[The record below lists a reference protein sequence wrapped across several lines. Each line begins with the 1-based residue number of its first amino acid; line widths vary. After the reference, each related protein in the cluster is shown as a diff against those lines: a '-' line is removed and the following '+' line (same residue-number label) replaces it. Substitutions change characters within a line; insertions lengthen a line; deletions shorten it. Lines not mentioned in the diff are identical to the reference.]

1 MKRGDIPKEYPMPF
15 FHRSAA
21 RLVPA
26 LSILL
31 LTACMSS
38 GPEKTLG
45 AMADALSAN
54 DSSAFMAHMD
64 MKRFSANEI
73 ANMTQESRSLN
84 MLDSLGRRLGIGG
97 VDKMLNS
104 IVDVEN
110 DLRRHFNRGVATGE
124 LMADCRQAA
133 TPDCP
138 WVPESLRK
146 ARVVKIDE
154 SAAVASVT
162 TPAGMTS
169 WLALR
174 KQGEN
179 WQVVGQAALED
190 TARKYALGKGAAPS
204 GGTQQPDS
212 RGDKPAPV
220 DI

>member
-1 MKRGDIPKEYPMPF
+1 MSF
-15 FHRSAA
+15 FHRPVA

-26 LSILL
+26 LSALL
-31 LTACMSS
+31 LAACMTS

-54 DSSAFMAHMD
+54 DSAAFMANMD
-64 MKRFSANEI
+64 LKRFSANEI
-73 ANMTQESRSLN
+73 ANMTQESRGLN

-97 VDKMLNS
+97 MDKMLNS

-110 DLRRHFNRGVATGE
+110 DVRQHFLRGVSTGE
-124 LMADCRQAA
+124 LMSDCRQAT

-146 ARVVKIDE
+146 ARVVSLNE
-154 SAAVASVT
+154 TAAVASVT
-162 TPAGMTS
+162 TPAGITS

-174 KQGEN
+174 KQGDV
-179 WQVVGQAALED
+179 WVVVGQAALED
-190 TARKYALGKGAAPS
+190 TARKYALGTAALT
-204 GGTQQPDS
+204 GKTQPPAGQ
-212 RGDKPAPV
+212 DKPEPV

>member
-1 MKRGDIPKEYPMPF
+1 MMKKK
-15 FHRSAA
+15 
-21 RLVPA
+21 L
-26 LSILL
+26 LSLLLAVGMCAVL
-31 LTACMSS
+31 LTACMTS

-45 AMADALSAN
+45 EMADALSAN
-54 DSSAFMAHMD
+54 DSAAFMANMD
-64 MKRFSANEI
+64 LKRFADNEI
-73 ANMTQESRSLN
+73 SNMTQESRGLN

-110 DLRRHFNRGVATGE
+110 DLRQHFQRGVSTGE
-124 LMADCRQAA
+124 LMADCRQAT

-138 WVPESLRK
+138 WVPESLKK
-146 ARVVKIDE
+146 AKVVKLNE
-154 SAAVASVT
+154 TAAVASVT

-179 WQVVGQAALED
+179 WQVVGQAVMED
-190 TARKYALGKGAAPS
+190 TARKYALGTAAPAR
-204 GGTQQPDS
+204 TQQPG
-212 RGDKPAPV
+212 GDRKPAEGKTAPV

>member
-1 MKRGDIPKEYPMPF
+1 MSF
-15 FHRSAA
+15 FHRSAGV
-21 RLVPA
+21 LIPA
-26 LSILL
+26 LSAVLL
-31 LTACMSS
+31 AACMTS

-45 AMADALSAN
+45 EMADALSAN
-54 DSSAFMAHMD
+54 DSAAFMAHMD
-64 MKRFSANEI
+64 LKRFSANEI
-73 ANMTQESRSLN
+73 ANMTQESRGLN

-110 DLRRHFNRGVATGE
+110 DVRQHFQRGVSTGE
-124 LMADCRQAA
+124 LMADCRQAE

-146 ARVVKIDE
+146 ARVVKINE
-154 SAAVASVT
+154 TAAVASVT

-169 WLALR
+169 WLALQ

-190 TARKYALGKGAAPS
+190 TARKYAQGTAAPA
-204 GGTQQPDS
+204 GRAQQPS
-212 RGDKPAPV
+212 GQDKPAPV